1 MQGGYLEVSQAE
13 QEATS
18 TDKPISNHPKIIS
31 EKGYRC
37 VCLNARSIVNK
48 KNELNIMVEDID
60 PHIIGITESWANID
74 ITDAELGLTGYV
86 MFRKDRIGRRGG
98 GVILYVKESIQAYEI
113 KLERE
118 ADCDEA
124 VWCKIVSGNSKLT
137 IGLVYRS
144 PNINEEDNTKIK
156 NAIKEVSKGECI
168 IMGDFNHGH
177 IQWNSLESTG
187 IEDQQFLCLI
197 QDSFLTQHVLEPTRG
212 ENVLDIVLSSQ
223 QELVDNVKIF
233 EPLGNSDHNQIHFDI
248 NVKSE
253 SKNKKT
259 YKRNFHKGNY
269 KDMRKYLAQLDW
281 NNMLMDKTAIECWN
295 ILKYEIESIIDKF
308 VPFRKQGKRCR
319 KKHLSKEAIRK
330 IMLKQTMWRV
340 YRRTRK
346 EEDYAKYKEAL
357 NAATT
362 EIRQSKR
369 SYEQKLACNIKTDS
383 KSFYAYVRSKQNV
396 QDKVGPLEDSAGNII
411 SQGFLMAEDLNGYF
425 SSVFTKEDISSLPVA
440 DAKFQGAKS
449 DYLGP
454 LVVTPELVARKIK
467 AMKDNKSPGVDG
479 IPPKLLMETVDQI
492 SIPLARVFNLSLKE
506 GVVPFE
512 WKEAN
517 IIPLFKKGS
526 RNKSENYR
534 PVSLTSVI
542 CKLLERL
549 IKDHMVDFLVKH
561 KLLNSSQHGFLK
573 ARSCL
578 TNILCFLEEITKWI
592 DMGSPVDIIYLD
604 FQKAFDK
611 VPHQRLLLKL
621 KAHGIGDSITDWIE
635 QWLTDR
641 RQRVVVDGE
650 VSNWKSVLSGVPQG
664 SVLGPILF
672 LIYINDLDDSIT
684 SNVLKFADDTKL
696 FRKVNTDGD
705 KQHLQNDLDRLVKWS
720 EKWQMLFNF
729 GKCKCLHTGHRN
741 LNVNYKMGATVLGTT
756 VKEKDLGVTISA
768 DMKVSE
774 QCGIAASKGNQI
786 LGLIRRNITYKGKK
800 LIIPLYKAIVRP
812 HLEYCIQ
819 AWRPYRKKD
828 IDTLERIQR
837 RATKMIPE
845 LRDLSYEERLKEC
858 GLTTLETRRLRGDQ
872 IEVFKILNGYENI
885 DRNMFF
891 SLKKDSRTR
900 GHQVKL
906 VKDQCRLDIRKHSFS
921 QRTINEWNKLSTDC
935 VTASSVNMFKNKVD
949 TYIRRAGYK

>member
-1 MQGGYLEVSQAE
+1 M
-13 QEATS
+13 
-18 TDKPISNHPKIIS
+18 
-31 EKGYRC
+31 
-37 VCLNARSIVNK
+37 
-48 KNELNIMVEDID
+48 
-60 PHIIGITESWANID
+60 
-74 ITDAELGLTGYV
+74 
-86 MFRKDRIGRRGG
+86 
-98 GVILYVKESIQAYEI
+98 
-113 KLERE
+113 
-118 ADCDEA
+118 
-124 VWCKIVSGNSKLT
+124 
-137 IGLVYRS
+137 LVR
-144 PNINEEDNTKIK
+144 
-156 NAIKEVSKGECI
+156 
-168 IMGDFNHGH
+168 
-177 IQWNSLESTG
+177 L
-187 IEDQQFLCLI
+187 
-197 QDSFLTQHVLEPTRG
+197 
-212 ENVLDIVLSSQ
+212 
-223 QELVDNVKIF
+223 
-233 EPLGNSDHNQIHFDI
+233 
-248 NVKSE
+248 
-253 SKNKKT
+253 NKKT

-269 KDMRKYLAQLDW
+269 KDMRKYLAKLDW
-281 NNMLMDKTAIECWN
+281 NNMLMNKTAIECWN

-308 VPFRKQGKRCR
+308 VPFQKQGKRCR

-330 IMLKQTMWRV
+330 IVLTQTMRRV

-346 EEDYAKYKEAL
+346 DEDYAKYKEAL

-369 SYEQKLACNIKTDS
+369 SYEQKLACNIKNDS

-454 LVVTPELVARKIK
+454 LVVTPELVAKKIK

-479 IPPKLLMETVDQI
+479 IPPKLLIETVEQI

-578 TNILCFLEEITKWI
+578 TNMLCFLEEITKWI
-592 DMGSPVDIIYLD
+592 DVGLPVDIIYLD

-741 LNVNYKMGATVLGTT
+741 LNVNYKMGDTVLGTT
-756 VKEKDLGVTISA
+756 VNEKDLGVTISA

-900 GHQVKL
+900 GHEVKL

-949 TYIRRAGYK
+949 TYLRRAGYK

>member
-1 MQGGYLEVSQAE
+1 
-13 QEATS
+13 
-18 TDKPISNHPKIIS
+18 
-31 EKGYRC
+31 
-37 VCLNARSIVNK
+37 
-48 KNELNIMVEDID
+48 
-60 PHIIGITESWANID
+60 
-74 ITDAELGLTGYV
+74 
-86 MFRKDRIGRRGG
+86 
-98 GVILYVKESIQAYEI
+98 
-113 KLERE
+113 
-118 ADCDEA
+118 
-124 VWCKIVSGNSKLT
+124 
-137 IGLVYRS
+137 
-144 PNINEEDNTKIK
+144 
-156 NAIKEVSKGECI
+156 
-168 IMGDFNHGH
+168 
-177 IQWNSLESTG
+177 
-187 IEDQQFLCLI
+187 
-197 QDSFLTQHVLEPTRG
+197 
-212 ENVLDIVLSSQ
+212 
-223 QELVDNVKIF
+223 
-233 EPLGNSDHNQIHFDI
+233 
-248 NVKSE
+248 
-253 SKNKKT
+253 
-259 YKRNFHKGNY
+259 
-269 KDMRKYLAQLDW
+269 
-281 NNMLMDKTAIECWN
+281 
-295 ILKYEIESIIDKF
+295 
-308 VPFRKQGKRCR
+308 
-319 KKHLSKEAIRK
+319 
-330 IMLKQTMWRV
+330 
-340 YRRTRK
+340 
-346 EEDYAKYKEAL
+346 
-357 NAATT
+357 
-362 EIRQSKR
+362 
-369 SYEQKLACNIKTDS
+369 
-383 KSFYAYVRSKQNV
+383 
-396 QDKVGPLEDSAGNII
+396 
-411 SQGFLMAEDLNGYF
+411 
-425 SSVFTKEDISSLPVA
+425 
-440 DAKFQGAKS
+440 
-449 DYLGP
+449 
-454 LVVTPELVARKIK
+454 
-467 AMKDNKSPGVDG
+467 
-479 IPPKLLMETVDQI
+479 
-492 SIPLARVFNLSLKE
+492 
-506 GVVPFE
+506 
-512 WKEAN
+512 
-517 IIPLFKKGS
+517 
-526 RNKSENYR
+526 
-534 PVSLTSVI
+534 
-542 CKLLERL
+542 
-549 IKDHMVDFLVKH
+549 
-561 KLLNSSQHGFLK
+561 
-573 ARSCL
+573 
-578 TNILCFLEEITKWI
+578 
-592 DMGSPVDIIYLD
+592 MGSPVDIIYLD

-729 GKCKCLHTGHRN
+729 GKCKCLHTGHGN
-741 LNVNYKMGATVLGTT
+741 LNVNYKMGDTVLGTT

-900 GHQVKL
+900 GHEVKL

-949 TYIRRAGYK
+949 TYLRRACYK